1 MEKNDKIYVAGH
13 LGLVGSSLIR
23 KLNELGYNNLITKN
37 RSELDLTNQQAVNN
51 FFAQEKPDYIFLAAA
66 KVGGIVANQTFPAE
80 FIYQNLMIEANI
92 IHAAY
97 FYNVKKTIFL
107 GSSCIYPRLAP
118 QPIKEI
124 NLLTSPLEKTNEAYA
139 IAKIAGI
146 KLCENYHKQ
155 YGFKYVAAMP
165 TNLYG
170 PNDNFNLESSH
181 VLPAMIRKFDDAKIN
196 NQSNVTLWGS
206 GSVYREFLHVDDL
219 ATALIFLMNS
229 NQDNGLINIGTG
241 EDLTIKELAEKI
253 KKVVA
258 FNGEI
263 IWDQTKPDGTPRK
276 LLDIEFIT
284 GLGWKP
290 QIQLENGLRET
301 YDWYLKAKEKNN
313 TRQ

>member
-23 KLNELGYNNLITKN
+23 NLIQMGYNNLITKEQ
-37 RSELDLTNQQAVNN
+37 SELDLTNQQAVNN
-51 FFAQEKPDYIFLAAA
+51 FFAKEKPDYIFLAAA
-66 KVGGIVANQTFPAE
+66 KVGGIAANQALPAE
-80 FIYQNLMIEANI
+80 FIYQNLIIEANV
-92 IHAAY
+92 IHAAHL
-97 FYNVKKTIFL
+97 YNVKKIIFL

-118 QPIKEI
+118 QPIKESY
-124 NLLTSPLEKTNEAYA
+124 LLTSPLEKTNEAYA

-146 KLCENYHKQ
+146 KLCEYYYKQ
-155 YGFKYVAAMP
+155 YGFKYIAAMP

-170 PNDNFNLESSH
+170 PNDNFDLESSH
-181 VLPAMIRKFDDAKIN
+181 VLPAMIRKFDDAKITN
-196 NQSNVTLWGS
+196 SPDITLWGS

-219 ATALIFLMNS
+219 AMALIFLINS

-253 KKVVA
+253 KKIVD

-276 LLDIEFIT
+276 LLDIGLIT
-284 GLGWKP
+284 SLGWKP
-290 QIQLENGLRET
+290 QIQLEDGLQKT
-301 YDWYLKAKEKNN
+301 YDWYLRAKQENN